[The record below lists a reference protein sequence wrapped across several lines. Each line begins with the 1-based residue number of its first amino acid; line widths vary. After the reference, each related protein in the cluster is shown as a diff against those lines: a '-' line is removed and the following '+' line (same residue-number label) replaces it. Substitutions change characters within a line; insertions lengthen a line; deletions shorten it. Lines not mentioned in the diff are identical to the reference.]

1 MAGIKNNLFKGST
14 RSTYL
19 HNLGWNDFSSSF
31 TLIMLIFD
39 VPEKTRIVF
48 CPMIQI
54 CLKSE
59 KNAKSGF
66 KKIF

>member
-1 MAGIKNNLFKGST
+1 
-14 RSTYL
+14 
-19 HNLGWNDFSSSF
+19 
-31 TLIMLIFD
+31 MLIFD

-59 KNAKSGF
+59 KNAKSGL
-66 KKIF
+66 KKKYLKKKLEQTQLEIYAKYWSACDVKT